1 MGLDHMKNKNFSMMK
16 FLSMM
21 VASNLGMGAA
31 HHEFEEMIGLDG

>member
-1 MGLDHMKNKNFSMMK
+1 MMK